1 MSTGEGPSGHP
12 RRDQGAEDEQTFADV
27 LNAFSFGK
35 ARRPRKRSGSDS
47 GSGPEAAAR
56 RQPEEAP
63 PPAPQDPYA
72 YPPQDEQ
79 HAAWEDGHEQQH
91 QGSPSFVRA
100 YTWTGGRTRSQHHFE
115 LETLVTTT
123 ELGHQSAAFTHA
135 DHVPVISLCHEPT
148 SVAEVSARLSVPL
161 GVARVLL
168 GDMADRG
175 LIAVQ
180 QTETSEGE
188 APSVAL
194 MERVLTGLRRL

>member
-1 MSTGEGPSGHP
+1 MSTGEGPSGHT

-35 ARRPRKRSGSDS
+35 ARRPRKRSGSA
-47 GSGPEAAAR
+47 PEPAAR
-56 RQPEEAP
+56 HQPEEAP
-63 PPAPQDPYA
+63 PPAPPEPYA

-79 HAAWEDGHEQQH
+79 HAAWEGGHEQQQ

-123 ELGHQSAAFTHA
+123 DLGHQSAAFTHA
-135 DHVPVISLCHEPT
+135 DHVPVIALCQEPT

-175 LIAVQ
+175 LIVVHETG
-180 QTETSEGE
+180 TEEGE

>member
-1 MSTGEGPSGHP
+1 MSTGEGPSG

-35 ARRPRKRSGSDS
+35 ARRPRKKSGS
-47 GSGPEAAAR
+47 GSGPESAAR
-56 RQPEEAP
+56 HQPEEAP
-63 PPAPQDPYA
+63 PSAPPEPYA
-72 YPPQDEQ
+72 YPPQQDEQ
-79 HAAWEDGHEQQH
+79 HAAWEGGHEQQH
-91 QGSPSFVRA
+91 QGGSPSFVRA

-123 ELGHQSAAFTHA
+123 DLGHQSAAFTHA
-135 DHVPVISLCHEPT
+135 DHVPVIALCQEPT
-148 SVAEVSARLSVPL
+148 SVAEVSARLAVPL

-175 LIAVQ
+175 LIVVHETG
-180 QTETSEGE
+180 TEEGE

>member
-1 MSTGEGPSGHP
+1 MSTGEGPSGHT
-12 RRDQGAEDEQTFADV
+12 RRDQGAEDDQTFADV

-35 ARRPRKRSGSDS
+35 ARRPRKKSGSDS
-47 GSGPEAAAR
+47 GSQPETAAR
-56 RQPEEAP
+56 QQPEEAP
-63 PPAPQDPYA
+63 PAAPQDPYA
-72 YPPQDEQ
+72 YPPSQDEE
-79 HAAWEDGHEQQH
+79 HAAWEDGHEQQ

-123 ELGHQSAAFTHA
+123 ELGHQSASFTHA
-135 DHVPVISLCHEPT
+135 DHVPVISLCQEPK
-148 SVAEVSARLSVPL
+148 SVAEVAARLSVPL

-175 LIAVQ
+175 LIAVE
-180 QTETSEGE
+180 QTGTEEGE
-188 APSVAL
+188 VPSVTL

>member
-1 MSTGEGPSGHP
+1 MSTGEGPSGHT

-35 ARRPRKRSGSDS
+35 ARRPRKRSGADS
-47 GSGPEAAAR
+47 GTGPEPAAR
-56 RQPEEAP
+56 HEHEEAQ
-63 PPAPQDPYA
+63 PPASPEPYP
-72 YPPQDEQ
+72 YPPSQDEQ
-79 HAAWEDGHEQQH
+79 HAPWESGHEQQ

-100 YTWTGGRTRSQHHFE
+100 YTWTGGRTRSQHHFA

-135 DHVPVISLCHEPT
+135 DHHPVISLCQEPK
-148 SVAEVSARLSVPL
+148 SVAEVAARLSVPL

-168 GDMADRG
+168 GDMAERG
-175 LIAVQ
+175 LIVVHE
-180 QTETSEGE
+180 TETSQGE
-188 APSVAL
+188 VPSVTL

>member
-1 MSTGEGPSGHP
+1 MSTGEGPSG

-35 ARRPRKRSGSDS
+35 ARRPRRKSGS
-47 GSGPEAAAR
+47 GSGPESAAR
-56 RQPEEAP
+56 HQPEEAP
-63 PPAPQDPYA
+63 PTAPPEPYA
-72 YPPQDEQ
+72 YPPQQDEQ
-79 HAAWEDGHEQQH
+79 HTAWEGGHEQQQ
-91 QGSPSFVRA
+91 QGSSPSFVRA

-123 ELGHQSAAFTHA
+123 DLGHQSAGFTHA
-135 DHVPVISLCHEPT
+135 DHVPVIALCQEPT

-175 LIAVQ
+175 LIVVHETG
-180 QTETSEGE
+180 TEEGE

>member
-1 MSTGEGPSGHP
+1 MSTGEGPSG

-35 ARRPRKRSGSDS
+35 ARRPRKKSDS
-47 GSGPEAAAR
+47 GSGPESAAR
-56 RQPEEAP
+56 HRPAEAP
-63 PPAPQDPYA
+63 PPAPPEPYA

-79 HAAWEDGHEQQH
+79 HAAWEGEHEQPH

-123 ELGHQSAAFTHA
+123 DLGHQSAAFTHA
-135 DHVPVISLCHEPT
+135 DHVPVITLCQEPT

-175 LIAVQ
+175 LIVVHETG
-180 QTETSEGE
+180 TEEGE